1 MTVEFKK
8 RDYSLTSPE
17 NARAVAVGLANN
29 DWYKTDIRRE
39 RMKQLIKR
47 SDESAIRGTL
57 LWNGVMITT
66 RALARIIGVVG
77 FVRPCFWFLGFFT
90 VQAPTAAGTNA
101 PTALLSRHSRT
112 RTRSINSLASS

>member
-17 NARAVAVGLANN
+17 KARAVAVGLANN

-39 RMKQLIKR
+39 RMKQLMKR
-47 SDESAIRGTL
+47 SDESAIRGAL
-57 LWNGVMITT
+57 LWIGAMITT
-66 RALARIIGVVG
+66 GALARIFGGVG

-90 VQAPTAAGTNA
+90 VQTATAAGTNA
-101 PTALLSRHSRT
+101 ATALLSRHSRIM
-112 RTRSINSLASS
+112 TRSINSPASS